1 MEPRAFT
8 VMPLT
13 RSMDT
18 SNLEDFG
25 QVISLLNQGPRI
37 FNPDASID
45 EIYQALE
52 TTDYNPAV
60 DVIVQS
66 GPSVALIFLT
76 LAVVKY
82 VSENF
87 EDQTYL
93 SVIYDGRTKRY
104 QRCAIP
110 LPVLIES

>member
-1 MEPRAFT
+1 MEPRAFI

-13 RSMDT
+13 RSMD
-18 SNLEDFG
+18 SANLEDFG
-25 QVISLLNQGPRI
+25 APTSLLTQGPRL

-45 EIYQALE
+45 EIIEAL
-52 TTDYNPAV
+52 DKNGYNPAV

-66 GPSVALIFLT
+66 GPSMALIYLT

-82 VSENF
+82 ISENF

-93 SVIYDGRTKRY
+93 SVIYDGRTRRY

-110 LPVLIES
+110 LPVLVET